1 MSVVVRRNYPA
12 RKLPD
17 DLREGIDLSK
27 DVTVT
32 IVEEER
38 PNHVMSFEEIF
49 ATRTPPYPTCEEI
62 DDHIRSLRQDRE
74 DG

>member
-12 RKLPD
+12 RNLPD
-17 DLREGIDLSK
+17 DLKKGIDPSK
-27 DVTVT
+27 DVTIM

-38 PNHVMSFEEIF
+38 PRQVMTFEEIF
-49 ATRTPPYPTCEEI
+49 ATRTSPYLTRRDI
-62 DDHIRSLRQDRE
+62 DDHIRSLREDRD